1 MGDTLAQDRFAMSE
15 PFLGTQQF
23 CAELIEVSST
33 KVLEFAP
40 LEQIP
45 HAFLRIQFRSIA
57 RQSLQMDAF
66 GSAFGQEIFDG
77 PRAMNTR
84 AIPDD
89 QQLPWDLAQEQVQEP
104 HHVRAFE
111 GMVLEVH
118 NQAPIHGQAANGR
131 KMIASQGN
139 FQDGRLSHGSIGAHR
154 HGQQVKA
161 RLIYKYDRAF
171 LLFGLFFNSTEW
183 WSRHS
188 WMACSS
194 RWLARVSGFC
204 RLCLMAER
212 RRPQWVG

>member
-23 CAELIEVSST
+23 CAEVIEVSST

-57 RQSLQMDAF
+57 RQSLQMDTF

-89 QQLPWDLAQEQVQEP
+89 QQLPWDLAQKQVQEA
-104 HHVRAFE
+104 HHIGSFE
-111 GMVLEVH
+111 RLVLDVH
-118 NQAPIHGQAANGR
+118 HQAPIQAETT
-131 KMIASQGN
+131 
-139 FQDGRLSHGSIGAHR
+139 DGRQMITS
-154 HGQQVKA
+154 
-161 RLIYKYDRAF
+161 
-171 LLFGLFFNSTEW
+171 
-183 WSRHS
+183 
-188 WMACSS
+188 
-194 RWLARVSGFC
+194 
-204 RLCLMAER
+204 
-212 RRPQWVG
+212 